1 MGTLQNFICGECIKE
16 DEENDK
22 MNYTG
27 KESYFIPD
35 IVTTIPKDIDDIKVY
50 TQNFITKS
58 GQKVDDTYE
67 KICELGNGAFGK
79 VYKVKRKNSGFN
91 PIIRALKVI
100 SKDQMMVSENAS
112 EELKSEIEILKKLDH
127 PNIMKIYE
135 FFEDEKNIYLIN
147 EFCGGGD
154 VASMN
159 NDYGVF
165 PEFLVKFIMTQVF
178 LAISFLHSNKVVHG
192 DIKRENIAFVYDG
205 KYKTK
210 TEFEKFFN
218 KIFKDKEIQN
228 ELNEASSMNNLTEET
243 QDIIKE
249 LCNYEVKILDFGS
262 AKMKKRDK
270 VNKKLKGIV
279 GTAYYCSP
287 EVVQGIY
294 DFESDEWACGV
305 MMYILLANIA
315 PFEGEDEVTIFKNIL
330 NQEIDVD
337 KPQFNSIS
345 KNCKDLIKGLC
356 NKNTEKRIKSE
367 EALNHPFFKNGINFL
382 NLLKGVYVEN
392 TKELKK
398 IMKDKIP
405 NILRKSYKNSKFR
418 EMVIAYIGLNFPDKA
433 EALKARK
440 IFLEISGGN
449 KHFLI
454 TKETFVSR
462 FEKVF
467 KNLTKKEIEDLF
479 DNLDQNETGNIEYEE
494 LIRALSDKKKLLSDK
509 NLNEAFKFF
518 DRDNNG
524 FITWNEIAEIIY
536 PDGKMPRKIIL
547 EFLEE
552 IGQKDENMKIDLWD
566 FKRILNKSI

>member
-50 TQNFITKS
+50 TENFITKS

-135 FFEDEKNIYLIN
+135 FFEDEKNIYLVN

-159 NDYGVF
+159 NKYGVF
-165 PEFLVKFIMTQVF
+165 PEFLIKFIMTQVF

>member
-50 TQNFITKS
+50 TENFITKS

-135 FFEDEKNIYLIN
+135 FFEDEKNIYLVN

-154 VASMN
+154 VSSMN
-159 NDYGVF
+159 NNYGVF
-165 PEFLVKFIMTQVF
+165 PEFLIKFIMTQVF

>member
-1 MGTLQNFICGECIKE
+1 MIKAE
-16 DEENDK
+16 
-22 MNYTG
+22 
-27 KESYFIPD
+27 I
-35 IVTTIPKDIDDIKVY
+35 
-50 TQNFITKS
+50 
-58 GQKVDDTYE
+58 
-67 KICELGNGAFGK
+67 
-79 VYKVKRKNSGFN
+79 
-91 PIIRALKVI
+91 
-100 SKDQMMVSENAS
+100 
-112 EELKSEIEILKKLDH
+112 KSEITNSKNEVQNLSFSQKLSEEKINNINNRSKDDTISENI
-127 PNIMKIYE
+127 PNI
-135 FFEDEKNIYLIN
+135 KN
-147 EFCGGGD
+147 D
-154 VASMN
+154 T
-159 NDYGVF
+159 
-165 PEFLVKFIMTQVF
+165 MTV
-178 LAISFLHSNKVVHG
+178 
-192 DIKRENIAFVYDG
+192 
-205 KYKTK
+205 TK
-210 TEFEKFFN
+210 
-218 KIFKDKEIQN
+218 
-228 ELNEASSMNNLTEET
+228 
-243 QDIIKE
+243 
-249 LCNYEVKILDFGS
+249 
-262 AKMKKRDK
+262 
-270 VNKKLKGIV
+270 
-279 GTAYYCSP
+279 
-287 EVVQGIY
+287 
-294 DFESDEWACGV
+294 
-305 MMYILLANIA
+305 
-315 PFEGEDEVTIFKNIL
+315 
-330 NQEIDVD
+330 NQ
-337 KPQFNSIS
+337 
-345 KNCKDLIKGLC
+345 
-356 NKNTEKRIKSE
+356 KRIKSE

-552 IGQKDENMKIDLWD
+552 IGQKDENMKIDIWD